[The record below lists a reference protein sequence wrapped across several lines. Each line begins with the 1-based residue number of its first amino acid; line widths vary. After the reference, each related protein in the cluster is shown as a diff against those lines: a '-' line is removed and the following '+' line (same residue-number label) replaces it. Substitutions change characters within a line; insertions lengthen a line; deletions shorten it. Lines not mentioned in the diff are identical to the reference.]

1 MEKLQTTFNIFK
13 FYDEVK
19 ASGKKIAWCSAF
31 APTEVLMAM
40 DIIPVY
46 PENHAAMLGA
56 LSPDR
61 NPDNPYSQNPIKT
74 SEANGLSSPKMCKYA
89 LSDIGILLGDDVDSP
104 INGLPEPDMFYACN
118 SQCSVVE
125 RWGDEVQKIF
135 LQQQSKEIPH
145 YVLRAPSLT
154 KKEEHSLDE
163 LQNFNDQIETHIKEI
178 CNRFSLSYSEEKLIK
193 IVEESDKANKLWQKC
208 LELAKK
214 KPAPWTNID
223 AFTAMAPIVIARGE
237 KICTDYYRSLLS
249 ELEDRVE
256 RGVQAVPD
264 EKIRLV
270 WDAIPI
276 WSRKNWLAKYCE
288 ENNIAFVAST
298 YTHSWWFN
306 FDPSNAMDSLV
317 RRYAWNTMNRS
328 KNWILNWTLD
338 MVKDYHADGIVAHWN
353 NSCGIWNSYVKR
365 RLSGYEDA
373 GVPAVVI
380 EADMVDA
387 RFFDEK
393 EITRQLDNFIDSL

>member
-223 AFTAMAPIVIARGE
+223 AFTAMALIG
-237 KICTDYYRSLLS
+237 D
-249 ELEDRVE
+249 
-256 RGVQAVPD
+256 
-264 EKIRLV
+264 
-270 WDAIPI
+270 
-276 WSRKNWLAKYCE
+276 
-288 ENNIAFVAST
+288 
-298 YTHSWWFN
+298 
-306 FDPSNAMDSLV
+306 
-317 RRYAWNTMNRS
+317 
-328 KNWILNWTLD
+328 
-338 MVKDYHADGIVAHWN
+338 
-353 NSCGIWNSYVKR
+353 
-365 RLSGYEDA
+365 
-373 GVPAVVI
+373 
-380 EADMVDA
+380 
-387 RFFDEK
+387 
-393 EITRQLDNFIDSL
+393 